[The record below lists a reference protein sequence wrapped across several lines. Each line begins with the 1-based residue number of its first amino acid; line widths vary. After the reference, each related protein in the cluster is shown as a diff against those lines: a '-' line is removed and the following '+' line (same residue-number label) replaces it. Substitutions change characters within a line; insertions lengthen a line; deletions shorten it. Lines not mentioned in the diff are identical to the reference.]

1 MGDELLG
8 EAWLGPGEVGQGPG
22 RPGLGSGN
30 IPQCETARHGGARPG
45 KQACHIKNPVLNVR
59 LDGPRA

>member
-1 MGDELLG
+1 MLG

-22 RPGLGSGN
+22 RLGVREGWD
-30 IPQCETARHGGARPG
+30 IPRCETARHGGARPG
-45 KQACHIKNPVLNVR
+45 KQACHIKNPMLNVR

>member
-22 RPGLGSGN
+22 RPGLGSGKAGTS
-30 IPQCETARHGGARPG
+30 PDARRPG
-45 KQACHIKNPVLNVR
+45 TAGHGQASRHVTLRTPCLM
-59 LDGPRA
+59 

>member
-22 RPGLGSGN
+22 RPGLGSGKAG
-30 IPQCETARHGGARPG
+30 T